1 MAHLREREDESA
13 SKRIQGNFGKHG
25 LGAASFVAVAVLF
38 WVICLITLP
47 QVAMLDYSFRFN
59 LPAAEV
65 GGPQDVY
72 TLENYSY
79 FFQGND
85 GTVNTL
91 DIGILFKTLI
101 AAVFVTCIDIL
112 LCYPIAFILA
122 HSATGVAARMMV
134 IGLIVPFWV
143 NEILRAFAFR
153 VLFGSTGLINGI
165 GMSVGLWDQ
174 PVDFIRADVALYS
187 GLTYAYILLMV
198 FPIFNAVEALT
209 QPDRSGTGHGRKLVA
224 GALAG
229 GAAGCQAGHRL
240 RGNHGVHADG
250 RCACSTPDPRRS
262 FQSLVHPAHLPMVQ
276 RERQLATRFG
286 LCGDPADCLHLL
298 RHDADADLQGF
309 HRGDRPM
316 NRGTGGGVVAAGF
329 SLLFFTFL
337 FGPLIIMV
345 ITAFNSSSFPRITPW
360 ECFTTDW
367 FGVLFAND
375 RLMRGLANSLVIAI
389 SVVVIAV
396 PIGLAGALALSELG
410 PRLRAALYTVL
421 ITPILIPGVVL
432 GISTIVFWGAF
443 GRSVGAD
450 YGSIFYN
457 GMFLTLAGQVTF
469 ISAYAMLVFLARL
482 QRFDPI
488 LTEAALDLGATPGQA
503 FRKILLPFLWPAIG
517 SAAFLTFL
525 ASFENN
531 NTTVFTILS
540 GNTFTTALASKVRHG
555 TDPSLSALAVIII
568 GITLIGA
575 VVHEATCGGRK

>member
-1 MAHLREREDESA
+1 
-13 SKRIQGNFGKHG
+13 
-25 LGAASFVAVAVLF
+25 
-38 WVICLITLP
+38 
-47 QVAMLDYSFRFN
+47 
-59 LPAAEV
+59 
-65 GGPQDVY
+65 
-72 TLENYSY
+72 
-79 FFQGND
+79 
-85 GTVNTL
+85 
-91 DIGILFKTLI
+91 
-101 AAVFVTCIDIL
+101 
-112 LCYPIAFILA
+112 
-122 HSATGVAARMMV
+122 
-134 IGLIVPFWV
+134 
-143 NEILRAFAFR
+143 
-153 VLFGSTGLINGI
+153 
-165 GMSVGLWDQ
+165 
-174 PVDFIRADVALYS
+174 
-187 GLTYAYILLMV
+187 
-198 FPIFNAVEALT
+198 
-209 QPDRSGTGHGRKLVA
+209 
-224 GALAG
+224 
-229 GAAGCQAGHRL
+229 
-240 RGNHGVHADG
+240 
-250 RCACSTPDPRRS
+250 
-262 FQSLVHPAHLPMVQ
+262 
-276 RERQLATRFG
+276 
-286 LCGDPADCLHLL
+286 
-298 RHDADADLQGF
+298 
-309 HRGDRPM
+309 M

-375 RLMRGLANSLVIAI
+375 RLMSGLANSLVIAI

-525 ASFENN
+525 ASFENY

-568 GITLIGA
+568 GVTLIGA
-575 VVHEATCGGRK
+575 VVHEAHMRRKEVMRTGTAARSRIYGNPVLRTLVHPLTIFVILLGVAGFATYQGSQHDAGVCKQQILDDKRARQQELLEEQRRKMEAQQQNQAPASTAPVEAPVKANPSPFGGAFKPNGLKPGE